1 MNMSSD
7 STHRSM
13 VKFLTITLVALM
25 TMFGLLSNRY
35 YSRSRQKFRFS
46 RIYLAYDM
54 FWTVGFTLI
63 YGHQIVREYYQGQ
76 INLRDAITLYSYM
89 NITVAVINFITQ
101 MMISDH
107 VAKTMSAV
115 PFFETLRKFRL
126 NSKSLY
132 ISISTALIKAI
143 GFPFILEVA
152 FILQQRR
159 LHPELSL
166 IWTIYRLFPL
176 VISNLLNNCFYG
188 AMIVVLEVLKALNL
202 RVESVL
208 KEVNILQR
216 EEQLKLNT
224 TYYRMQRFC
233 SLADELDNLAIYY
246 KLIYVHAGKYLS
258 PMSLSMILSLIC
270 HLLGMTVGFYSLYYA
285 VADTFIGG
293 KPYDGL
299 GSLINLVF
307 LFISLA
313 EITLLTHLCNNLLIA
328 TQRTGTLL
336 QDMNLRH
343 ADPRF
348 RKSVHDFTLFVTLSR
363 FKIKPLGLYELDMTL
378 IMNVFSTV
386 ASFVLILVQ
395 ADLSQRFRML

>member
-1 MNMSSD
+1 MDLSSD

-25 TMFGLLSNRY
+25 TFFGLLSNRY
-35 YSRSRQKFRFS
+35 YSRSREKFRFS
-46 RIYLAYDM
+46 RIYLVYDI
-54 FWTVGFTLI
+54 FWTVGFTI
-63 YGHQIVREYYQGQ
+63 MYGHQIVKEYYQGQ

-89 NITVAVINFITQ
+89 NITVAVINYVTQ
-101 MMISDH
+101 MIISEH

-132 ISISTALIKAI
+132 IAISTALIKSI

-166 IWTIYRLFPL
+166 FWTIYRLFPL

-188 AMIVVLEVLKALNL
+188 AMIVVLEILKALNF
-202 RVESVL
+202 RVETVL
-208 KEVNILQR
+208 KEVNLLQR

-233 SLADELDNLAIYY
+233 SLADELDCLAISYR
-246 KLIYVHAGKYLS
+246 LIYVHAGKYLS

-328 TQRTGTLL
+328 TQKTGTLL
-336 QDMNLRH
+336 QGMNLRH

-348 RKSVHDFTLFVTLSR
+348 RKAVHDFTLFVTLSR

-386 ASFVLILVQ
+386 ASFLLILVQ

>member
-1 MNMSSD
+1 MDLSSD

-25 TMFGLLSNRY
+25 TFFGLLSNRY
-35 YSRSRQKFRFS
+35 YSGSREKFRFS
-46 RIYLAYDM
+46 IIYLVYDI
-54 FWTVGFTLI
+54 FWTVGFTI
-63 YGHQIVREYYQGQ
+63 MYGHQIVKEYYQGQ

-89 NITVAVINFITQ
+89 NITVAVINYVTQ
-101 MMISDH
+101 MIISEH
-107 VAKTMSAV
+107 VAKMMSAV
-115 PFFETLRKFRL
+115 PFFEILRKFRL

-132 ISISTALIKAI
+132 IAISTAFIKSI

-166 IWTIYRLFPL
+166 FWTIYRLFPL
-176 VISNLLNNCFYG
+176 VISNLLNNCYYG
-188 AMIVVLEVLKALNL
+188 AMIVVLEIIKALNF
-202 RVESVL
+202 RVETVL

-233 SLADELDNLAIYY
+233 SLADELDSLAISYR
-246 KLIYVHAGKYLS
+246 LIYVHTGKYLS

-348 RKSVHDFTLFVTLSR
+348 RKAVQDFTLFVTLSR

-386 ASFVLILVQ
+386 ASFLLILVQ